1 MSPWSKKTLGWVT
14 PLMIESD
21 GVYTARASATNPDI
35 YMISAGGYADREY
48 LLIENRQPLL
58 FDIDFPAGGLLIYH
72 VDETANDMR
81 GFPGQSGWPSNG
93 NHYQVAMLQA
103 DGLYNLEKAE
113 NNGDAGDFFVPGM
126 EFGPGNGGTVFPNTD
141 AYNGGAIVET
151 GIRIFN
157 IVEVETAVYSF
168 EVSGL
173 GGSTTVTTPAPVATT
188 DTTPAPVTSE
198 PTTSKPTVSPSTSF
212 APTAFGETRSPTA
225 VTTPAPT
232 TAPEPPKGEEE
243 GDSPTATPPAAVT
256 SAGTAA
262 STKWSFWKTMMTT
275 TVMAV
280 ATVLLS

>member
-21 GVYTARASATNPDI
+21 GVYTARASATYPDI

-58 FDIDFPAGGLLIYH
+58 FDINLPAGGLLIYH
-72 VDETANDMR
+72 IDETSNDMR
-81 GFPGQSGWPSNG
+81 GFPGQSGWPTNG

-113 NNGDAGDFFVPGM
+113 NNGDAGDFYLPGM
-126 EFGPGNGGTVFPNTD
+126 ELGPGNGGTVFPNTD
-141 AYNGGAIVET
+141 AYNSGAIFET

-157 IVEVETAVYSF
+157 ILEVETGVYSF

-173 GGSTTVTTPAPVATT
+173 GGSTATTPAPVAATA
-188 DTTPAPVTSE
+188 TTPAPV
-198 PTTSKPTVSPSTSF
+198 TSKPTVSPSMSL
-212 APTAFGETRSPTA
+212 APTTFGETRSPTA
-225 VTTPAPT
+225 VATPAPT
-232 TAPEPPKGEEE
+232 TAPEPPKEEE
-243 GDSPTATPPAAVT
+243 EDSPTATPPAAVT

-262 STKWSFWKTMMTT
+262 SVQWSFWKMTTTTT
-275 TVMAV
+275 TVMAI
-280 ATVLLS
+280 ATVLTSLGIV